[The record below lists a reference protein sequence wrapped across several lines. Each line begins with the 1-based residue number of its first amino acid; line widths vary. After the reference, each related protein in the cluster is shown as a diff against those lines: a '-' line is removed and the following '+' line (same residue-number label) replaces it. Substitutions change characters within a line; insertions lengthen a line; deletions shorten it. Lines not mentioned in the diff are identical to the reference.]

1 VSLSLGSREAEV
13 MNALWQHG
21 PLTVNDV
28 LANLTDQL
36 AYTTVLTILRNL
48 ESKGCVRHSADGRA
62 HRYEAIVKQSSIRR
76 SAVRQLADTLFRGS
90 SSDLLLAQ
98 LSSERKLSEDQVRRI
113 QAILDENEKPKR
125 KP

>member
-1 VSLSLGSREAEV
+1 MPISLGSREAEV
-13 MNALWQHG
+13 MNVLWHHG
-21 PLTVNDV
+21 AMTVNDV
-28 LANLTDQL
+28 LAALKDEL

-90 SSDLLLAQ
+90 ASDLLLAQ
-98 LSSERKLSEDQVRRI
+98 LSSERKLSEDQIRRI

-125 KP
+125 KS

>member
-1 VSLSLGSREAEV
+1 MPISLGSREAEV
-13 MNALWQHG
+13 MNVLWHHG
-21 PLTVNDV
+21 PMTVNDV
-28 LANLTDQL
+28 LAALKDEL

-90 SSDLLLAQ
+90 ASDLLLAQ

-125 KP
+125 KS